1 MAKNRNNN
9 IVVAEEDDVLLY
21 DLEWLKEGEQ
31 FPPANQ
37 KARLDRYKKNKALFE
52 TKHKKTYE
60 DALVRI
66 QSIIGDSRRAIINPV
81 VLNYNKLLSV
91 KTADLCCGEEPTI
104 KSDKKDVQN
113 IIDEIL
119 DTTNLTTTILYETV
133 IDISRYGDAV
143 WRIYKNE
150 EGKGD
155 ITIWDPKEWFP
166 IVSIDNPKKIV
177 NHVLAWKVY
186 KGRNMH
192 GEKKYELHAQ
202 IHYKGY
208 YEHLVFDMKNDKT
221 IGKKLSTEKVN
232 TGTKDFAVIHIS
244 NVTTS
249 DSPFGHDDYIP
260 VDSIISELMIRFG
273 QIQNI
278 LDKHASPSLQGPLT
292 ALEYDERSRSYR
304 LKLANYFAKNPEDEE
319 VKYLTWDGNL
329 DAAFQEI
336 EKLIDQLLII
346 SEMGSALLGS
356 VDSSGRAVSGTT
368 MKLRM
373 MNPLM
378 KARRLVK
385 NLHKGLI
392 EALVGISQI
401 GYQQLTKDDFSIE
414 WYDGLPDDPMEEA
427 QIYAIRTGQKPTISQ
442 KRAIMAMDDLNEK
455 QAEEVLEEINQESQ
469 NAFID
474 FMGIDMPRNE
484 EQNEGE
490 NESGAEE

>member
-1 MAKNRNNN
+1 MKK
-9 IVVAEEDDVLLY
+9 VL
-21 DLEWLKEGEQ
+21 
-31 FPPANQ
+31 
-37 KARLDRYKKNKALFE
+37 
-52 TKHKKTYE
+52 
-60 DALVRI
+60 
-66 QSIIGDSRRAIINPV
+66 
-81 VLNYNKLLSV
+81 
-91 KTADLCCGEEPTI
+91 
-104 KSDKKDVQN
+104 
-113 IIDEIL
+113 
-119 DTTNLTTTILYETV
+119 
-133 IDISRYGDAV
+133 
-143 WRIYKNE
+143 
-150 EGKGD
+150 
-155 ITIWDPKEWFP
+155 
-166 IVSIDNPKKIV
+166 
-177 NHVLAWKVY
+177 
-186 KGRNMH
+186 
-192 GEKKYELHAQ
+192 
-202 IHYKGY
+202 
-208 YEHLVFDMKNDKT
+208 
-221 IGKKLSTEKVN
+221 

-249 DSPFGHDDYIP
+249 DSPFGHDDYIHI
-260 VDSIISELMIRFG
+260 DSIISELMIRFG

-329 DAAFQEI
+329 EAAFQEI

-356 VDSSGRAVSGTT
+356 VDSAGRAVSGTT

-401 GYQQLTKDDFSIE
+401 GYQQLTKDDFRIE

-455 QAEEVLEEINQESQ
+455 TSRKSARGNQ
-469 NAFID
+469 
-474 FMGIDMPRNE
+474 PRKPKCVHRLHGN
-484 EQNEGE
+484 
-490 NESGAEE
+490 